1 MKYFFTFLPEW
12 ISIKTYRSYSTNG
25 VISLKKLLG
34 TTKLT
39 TDNKMT
45 LIEPAA
51 EKMKAEKGDLI
62 AFYQED
68 GKIVI
73 EKA

>member
-1 MKYFFTFLPEW
+1 MNDTNYER
-12 ISIKTYRSYSTNG
+12 ISIKTYRSYSTIG
-25 VISLKKLLG
+25 VLSLKKLLG

-39 TDNKMT
+39 TDKKMT
-45 LIEPAA
+45 LIETAA

-62 AFYQED
+62 AFYEEN
-68 GKIVI
+68 GKIFI

>member
-1 MKYFFTFLPEW
+1 M
-12 ISIKTYRSYSTNG
+12 R
-25 VISLKKLLG
+25 KLLG
-34 TTKLT
+34 TTKLS

-45 LIEPAA
+45 LIEQAS
-51 EKMKAEKGDLI
+51 EKMKAQKGDLI
-62 AFYQED
+62 AFYDED

>member
-1 MKYFFTFLPEW
+1 M
-12 ISIKTYRSYSTNG
+12 
-25 VISLKKLLG
+25 SLRKLLG

-39 TDNKMT
+39 TDKKMT
-45 LIEPAA
+45 LIESAA
-51 EKMKAEKGDLI
+51 EKLKADKGDLI
-62 AFYQED
+62 AFYEEN

>member
-1 MKYFFTFLPEW
+1 MNCMNHKR
-12 ISIKTYRSYSTNG
+12 ISIKTYRSYSAIG
-25 VISLKKLLG
+25 ALSLRKLLG

-39 TDNKMT
+39 TDKKMT
-45 LIEPAA
+45 LIESAA

-62 AFYQED
+62 AFYEEN

>member
-1 MKYFFTFLPEW
+1 MAGKM
-12 ISIKTYRSYSTNG
+12 R
-25 VISLKKLLG
+25 KLLG
-34 TTKLT
+34 TTKIS

-45 LIEPAA
+45 LIEQAA

-62 AFYQED
+62 AFYEEN
-68 GKIVI
+68 GKIII

>member
-1 MKYFFTFLPEW
+1 M
-12 ISIKTYRSYSTNG
+12 
-25 VISLKKLLG
+25 KKLLG
-34 TTKLT
+34 TTKLS

-51 EKMKAEKGDLI
+51 EKMKTERGDLI
-62 AFYQED
+62 AFYEEN

>member
-1 MKYFFTFLPEW
+1 M
-12 ISIKTYRSYSTNG
+12 ITNT
-25 VISLKKLLG
+25 KKLLG
-34 TTKLT
+34 TTKLS

-45 LIEPAA
+45 LIEQAA
-51 EKMKAEKGDLI
+51 EIMNAKKGDLI
-62 AFYQED
+62 AFYLVD

>member
-1 MKYFFTFLPEW
+1 M
-12 ISIKTYRSYSTNG
+12 
-25 VISLKKLLG
+25 KKLLG
-34 TTKLT
+34 TTKLS

-51 EKMKAEKGDLI
+51 ERMKAKKGDLI
-62 AFYQED
+62 AFYEED